1 MKRLP
6 VFVLFLGILLGL
18 GLGILI
24 GWVLYPVHYVDTPPS
39 ALRAGYKDQ
48 YLLLIASAYA
58 ADHNLDRA
66 RQRLDTLG
74 YPDAL
79 QAVDALAQDLAA
91 NGKDASM
98 VAVLANDIRIG
109 RPGNSILLPMPTA
122 SSPLAGVEFPVQE
135 IPYPSGWPADLLYP
149 DQFTVVDM
157 NTGVLP
163 EQDRTGWAAKLR
175 YAGDVKSAADL
186 LSSFFVDKGWQV
198 VERTDLDMGGILVML
213 KKNNTSNGI
222 LVLDSDIHDTQ
233 STNIVATIFP

>member
-6 VFVLFLGILLGL
+6 VFALFLGILLGL

-109 RPGNSILLPMPTA
+109 HPGNAILLPMATA

-149 DQFTVVDM
+149 NQFTLID
-157 NTGVLP
+157 TSSGTFS
-163 EQDRTGWAAKLR
+163 ETAKTGWAAKLR
-175 YAGDVKSAADL
+175 FSGDINTAADL
-186 LSSFFVDKGWQV
+186 LSAFFVDKGWQV
-198 VERTDLDMGGILVML
+198 IERTNVDMGGILIIL
-213 KKNNTSNGI
+213 QKNTTSNGI
-222 LVLDSDIHDTQ
+222 VILDRDSHDAQ
-233 STNIVATIFP
+233 YTNVVTTIFP